1 MGVSDCRNPIN
12 RFNPATYLCLS
23 LAKIWIYV
31 MVFICIQWF
40 EVRGERW
47 EVGFFCWP
55 SLFWFSLYFLFWPL
69 CYLSFYN
76 LYFLIITP
84 LVYLTIFKF
93 FFCWSI
99 CYTAHKTIFFW
110 IIWTGQLTWLIEH
123 GFNYQ
128 NSVKNKMEA
137 YFTYF
142 SLNKKSDGSFGQAS

>member
-1 MGVSDCRNPIN
+1 MSDCRNPIN

-23 LAKIWIYV
+23 LVKIWIYV
-31 MVFICIQWF
+31 MLFICIQWF

-47 EVGFFCWP
+47 VFLLTITVLGFFV
-55 SLFWFSLYFLFWPL
+55 LFILTIVLSVLLQFTVSDYYPFS
-69 CYLSFYN
+69 
-76 LYFLIITP
+76 
-84 LVYLTIFKF
+84 IFKF

-99 CYTAHKTIFFW
+99 CYTAHKTIFFL

-128 NSVKNKMEA
+128 NSIKNKMEA

-142 SLNKKSDGSFGQAS
+142 SLNKK